1 MARSL
6 SDASSSS
13 RTRERIADG
22 VNEVREPDPDPLPEG
37 RAGSTPSRLAL
48 PAPPADAE
56 RLFGR
61 TLGLARRYAE
71 LLATDGV
78 QRGLIGPRE
87 VPRIWERHLIN
98 CALVH
103 EIVPAGSQVLDVGS
117 GAGLPGIPLSIVRP
131 DLMVTLLEPL
141 ERRAT
146 FLVQAVTELSL
157 SAQVLRARA
166 EESRVRAAVVTA
178 RAVAPLHRLVPW
190 CLPHLAPGGVL
201 LAIKGRSATD
211 EVRRDAAAL
220 RAAGAEVADI
230 VSCGAGWADTPTTV
244 VVIGRS
250 GTARGKA
257 QQ

>member
-6 SDASSSS
+6 SDASSSC
-13 RTRERIADG
+13 RTPERTADG
-22 VNEVREPDPDPLPEG
+22 VNDVRESDPDPAPAG
-37 RAGSTPSRLAL
+37 RAASTSPQPAL
-48 PAPPADAE
+48 PVPPAVAE
-56 RLFGR
+56 RLFGP
-61 TLGLARRYAE
+61 TLELARRYAE
-71 LLATDGV
+71 LLATVGV

-103 EIVPAGSQVLDVGS
+103 EIVPTGSQVLDVGS
-117 GAGLPGIPLSIVRP
+117 GAGLPGIPLAIVRP
-131 DLMVTLLEPL
+131 DLIVTLLEPL
-141 ERRAT
+141 ERRAS
-146 FLVQAVTELSL
+146 FLAEAVTELSL

-166 EESRVRAAVVTA
+166 EESRAQAAVVTA

-201 LAIKGRSATD
+201 LAIKGRSAAE

-220 RAAGAEVADI
+220 RRAGAEVTDI
-230 VSCGAGWADTPTTV
+230 VSCGAEWAETPTTV
-244 VVIGRS
+244 VVIGRR